1 MKAAMPDVVLAI
13 CVIAG
18 ALIYLY
24 ADASLPLMRIGDPL
38 GPKAFPA
45 LVGGG
50 LLISALLLLY
60 EARQKH
66 RAAHSVASA
75 RQPVDFK
82 RLGILCAMVV
92 WAALYYSVFEYLG
105 YIIATLIFLF
115 GLLSFFHRGHY
126 RANIAIA
133 IGFTAFVDLLFSQ
146 ALGVPLPTG
155 LLPI

>member
-1 MKAAMPDVVLAI
+1 MKAVMPDVVLAI

-45 LVGGG
+45 LIGCG

-60 EARQKH
+60 EGWQKRRTTTATSHRRVDLRQI
-66 RAAHSVASA
+66 
-75 RQPVDFK
+75 
-82 RLGILCAMVV
+82 GILCAMIV
-92 WAALYYSVFEYLG
+92 WTAIYYSAFEPVG
-105 YIIATLIFLF
+105 YIISTLIFLF
-115 GLLSFFHRGHY
+115 GLLSFFHRGHL
-126 RANIAIA
+126 RANLAIA
-133 IGFTAFVDLLFSQ
+133 IGFTACVDLLFSQ
-146 ALGVPLPTG
+146 GLGVPLPTG

>member
-1 MKAAMPDVVLAI
+1 MPDVVLAI

-18 ALIYLY
+18 ALVYLY

-45 LVGGG
+45 LVGIG

-60 EARQKH
+60 EAWQKH
-66 RAAHSVASA
+66 RTTEVRRH
-75 RQPVDFK
+75 RVDF
-82 RLGILCAMVV
+82 RQIGILCAMVV
-92 WAALYYSVFEYLG
+92 WTAIYYSAFEYAG
-105 YIIATLIFLF
+105 YIISTLIFLF

-126 RANIAIA
+126 RANLAIA
-133 IGFTAFVDLLFSQ
+133 IGFTACVDLLFSQ
-146 ALGVPLPTG
+146 GLGVLLPTG